1 MEQISTCGLATIPR
15 GSALGDNSYSVE
27 ELKQVPFS
35 PLTLLPGAKSE
46 VIRPT
51 EVLPGSLYQV
61 DQSGLRN

>member
-1 MEQISTCGLATIPR
+1 MERIPTCGLATIPR
-15 GSALGDNSYSVE
+15 GPALGNDSYSAE
-27 ELKQVPFS
+27 ELKQFPFP
-35 PLTLLPGAKSE
+35 PLTLSPGAKPE